1 MNNHM
6 KKEKRWNAL
15 RTALLTAA
23 AVMLVL
29 SAVMG
34 SAWAYF
40 TTYARAK
47 GGYPIILGHEENE
60 KEAVRE
66 WEKEL
71 SVTITKDSAPV
82 YVRARAFCADYE
94 LTYRGED
101 PTGEITYEGLDE
113 SDKETWKKR
122 NPDDGWLYCT
132 LPIPCTISRG
142 GTKETSYRAP
152 SLFVKIN
159 DVPKSEAELI
169 QKGKEFNVIIVY
181 ETTELQY
188 DDKGNLIPWN
198 EVNWETTIKTRKQ
211 SAALPGLMNFVV
223 SAKANGGE
231 NYEEF

>member
-1 MNNHM
+1 MLILM

-23 AVMLVL
+23 AIMLVL

-40 TTYARAK
+40 TTYASAK

-60 KEAVRE
+60 KEAVRD

-101 PTGEITYEGLDE
+101 PAGEIVYEGLKE
-113 SDKETWKKR
+113 SDYGTWEKK
-122 NPDDGWLYCT
+122 DGDEDWIYCT

-159 DVPKSEAELI
+159 DVPQSEAELI

-198 EVNWETTIKTRKQ
+198 EVDWTKTVKTHKS
-211 SAALPGLMNFVV
+211 SAALPGFLDLDV
-223 SAKANGGE
+223 SAKTNGGE
-231 NYEEF
+231 KL